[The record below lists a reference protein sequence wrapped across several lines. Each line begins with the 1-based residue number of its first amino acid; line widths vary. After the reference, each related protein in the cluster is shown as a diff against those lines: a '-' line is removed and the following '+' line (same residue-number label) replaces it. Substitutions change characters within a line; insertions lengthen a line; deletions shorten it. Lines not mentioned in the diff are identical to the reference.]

1 MAATITLHTT
11 PPSAHMVWEA
21 ADLPVGTHTITVT
34 RAADGVSYVVRGAS
48 ALFADGGAV
57 LDDYEVPVGVLVTYT
72 AEAFDSS
79 GVSLG
84 PTTDTLTG
92 TIVADPSMG
101 WVSDPTNP
109 NSVVQVE
116 LKDDFAQTL
125 TTVRQVQTYQVGD
138 RVVAL
143 LGALGKLSNLTLR
156 MQTKTVDDYKTLVG
170 ILQQTAVLIRTAPP
184 TLQPRLLYVVVP
196 TVNMAQQDVQWG
208 GGWVIAD
215 ITGDEVDATTLD
227 ILIPVV
233 TYQTYMDVFAT
244 YADAEAAYATYFDA
258 IKNPPV

>member
-1 MAATITLHTT
+1 
-11 PPSAHMVWEA
+11 
-21 ADLPVGTHTITVT
+21 
-34 RAADGVSYVVRGAS
+34 
-48 ALFADGGAV
+48 
-57 LDDYEVPVGVLVTYT
+57 
-72 AEAFDSS
+72 
-79 GVSLG
+79 
-84 PTTDTLTG
+84 LTG
-92 TIVADPSMG
+92 QVDIDPSTA
-101 WVSDPTNP
+101 WLSDPTNP
-109 NSVVQVE
+109 GVAVQVE

-156 MQTKTVDDYKTLVG
+156 MQTKTVDDYKTMLGV
-170 ILQQTAVLIRTAPP
+170 LQQTAVLIRTAPP

-196 TVNMAQQDVQWG
+196 TVNMIQQDVQWG

-215 ITGDEVDATTLD
+215 ITGDEIDATTLD

>member
-1 MAATITLHTT
+1 MAATITLHTA

-21 ADLPVGTHTITVT
+21 DDLPAGTHTIQVT

-48 ALFADGGAV
+48 DLFADGGAV
-57 LDDYEVPVGVLVTYT
+57 LDDYETPVGVLVTYT

-84 PTTDTLTG
+84 PTADTLTG
-92 TIVADPSMG
+92 TITSDPSMG

-109 NSVVQVE
+109 NNVVQVE

-156 MQTKTVDDYKTLVG
+156 MQTKTIDDYKTMLG

-196 TVNMAQQDVQWG
+196 TVNMIQQDVQWG

-233 TYQTYMDVFAT
+233 SWQDYKDAFPTW
-244 YADAEAAYATYFDA
+244 ADMAAAYATWFDA
-258 IKNPPV
+258 KKNPPA

>member
-1 MAATITLHTT
+1 MAATITLHTS
-11 PPSAHMVWEA
+11 PPSAHLVWEA
-21 ADLPVGTHTITVT
+21 ADLPASTHTVTVT
-34 RAADGVSYVVRGAS
+34 RTADGVSYVVRGAS

-57 LDDYEVPVGVLVTYT
+57 LDDYEVPVGVTVSYT

-84 PTTDTLTG
+84 AVAGALTG
-92 TIVADPSMG
+92 TVACDPSLG

-109 NSVVQVE
+109 NAVVQVE
-116 LKDDFAQTL
+116 LKSDFAQTL

-156 MQTKTVDDYKTLVG
+156 MQTKTVDDYMTLVG
-170 ILQQTAVLIRTAPP
+170 VLRQSAVLIRTAPP

-196 TVNMAQQDVQWG
+196 TVNAIQQDVQWG
-208 GGWVIAD
+208 GGWVLFD
-215 ITGDEVDATTLD
+215 IQGDEVDATTLD

-233 TYQTYMDVFAT
+233 TYQTYMDAFAT
-244 YADAEAAYATYFDA
+244 YADAMAAYSTYFDA
-258 IKNPPV
+258 MKNPPV